1 MVIFFAEKVYQLQ
14 ERKNGKKPPVLRG
27 LGRCGRHR
35 RTWKPIIPRWR
46 GLRSGQVGAARGFH
60 SKGGIMKK
68 RKVIG
73 DNWFTMILGTA
84 IMAAA
89 IKMIYDPSNL
99 VTGGVSG
106 LAIIVKELAGVPLW
120 ITNIAI
126 NVPLFVV
133 AVMVK
138 GWKFIRRTVVATVGL
153 SFFLYILPEITL
165 ETEDIVLASLFG
177 GVISGVGTGLVFM
190 ARSTTG
196 GTGLMAAVLQ
206 HYMRHFSVAQI
217 MQVLDGLVVLA
228 GAWVFGIQY
237 ALYAL
242 ITVFVVC
249 KVADAI
255 LEGMNFS
262 KIAYIISDHPD
273 EIAEAIMT
281 KLERGVTG
289 LNGTGMYSGVSKN
302 VLFCVVS
309 RKEIVEVK
317 DIVSQVDENSF
328 VIVTDAR
335 EVLGEGFQEHREP

>member
-1 MVIFFAEKVYQLQ
+1 
-14 ERKNGKKPPVLRG
+14 
-27 LGRCGRHR
+27 
-35 RTWKPIIPRWR
+35 
-46 GLRSGQVGAARGFH
+46 
-60 SKGGIMKK
+60 MKK
-68 RKVIG
+68 KKIIG

-120 ITNIAI
+120 ITNMVINIPLFIIAI
-126 NVPLFVV
+126 
-133 AVMVK
+133 MVK
-138 GWKFIRRTVVATVGL
+138 GWKFISRTVVATVGL
-153 SFFLYILPEITL
+153 SFFLYVLPEVAL
-165 ETEDIVLASLFG
+165 QTEDILLAALFG
-177 GVISGVGTGLVFM
+177 GVISGIGTGLVFM

-196 GTGLMAAVLQ
+196 GTDLMAAILQ
-206 HYMRHFSVAQI
+206 HYFRHFSVAQI
-217 MQVLDGLVVLA
+217 MQVLDGLVVVA

-242 ITVFVVC
+242 ITVFVVS
-249 KVADAI
+249 KIADAI

-289 LNGTGMYSGVSKN
+289 LKGTGMYSGTSKN

-309 RKEIVEVK
+309 RKEIVVVK
-317 DIVSQVDENSF
+317 DIVSQIDESSF

-335 EVLGEGFQEHREP
+335 EVLGEGFKERIE